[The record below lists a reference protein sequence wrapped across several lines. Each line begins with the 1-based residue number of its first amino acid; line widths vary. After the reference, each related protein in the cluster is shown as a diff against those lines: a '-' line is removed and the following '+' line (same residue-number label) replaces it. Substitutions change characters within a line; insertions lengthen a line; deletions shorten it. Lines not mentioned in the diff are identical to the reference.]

1 MTHTAKTR
9 RPRLASAALAVA
21 AAWAGQAPLAHADT
35 QAELQA
41 LKAQIEALQQSLAA
55 LEQKQNRIET
65 QTSPANVVTAGA
77 TKGSF
82 KLPGADTSIKIG
94 GYVKLDAIHSSRSA
108 GANSQ
113 SDLVL
118 VPGAIPLD
126 GAADNEKR
134 QTKLHARQTRLNLG
148 THTPT
153 SWGDLTT
160 FFEIDFFGADGNEI
174 VSNSNNVRLRH
185 ALASLGPLSVGQSW
199 STFMDPASLPET
211 LDFGGPV
218 GEAFIRQGL
227 VRWTQKFQGGS
238 WSVAAENPESYLTR
252 RNLDDSYTTLAPD
265 DDRLPDLVA
274 KLDLNTDLGRFA
286 IAAMARNLRVDTAA
300 IAGASGAVA
309 ARDSAWGG
317 ALGLYGTL
325 PGVGKDE
332 FKFSLIGGNALGRY
346 VGQGVFTDADV
357 NAAGKLHLNT
367 QWGTILSY
375 RHFWHD
381 SLRSTL
387 ALSAAGASN
396 PRGAAQTNKASQ
408 TAHLNLLWSPVPQA
422 TLGLEFI
429 HGRLEKED
437 GRHGRLNRLQASAQY
452 AF

>member
-1 MTHTAKTR
+1 MTA
-9 RPRLASAALAVA
+9 AALAIA
-21 AAWAGQAPLAHADT
+21 AALAAPAAHADT
-35 QAELQA
+35 QDELKV
-41 LKAQIEALQQSLAA
+41 LKAQIEALQKSLAA

-65 QTSPANVVTAGA
+65 QVSPANVVTAGA

-82 KLPGADTSIKIG
+82 KLPGSDTSIKIG

-113 SDLVL
+113 ADLVL
-118 VPGAIPLD
+118 VPGSIPV
-126 GAADNEKR
+126 GNAADNEKR

-153 SWGDLTT
+153 AWGDLTT

-185 ALASLGPLSVGQSW
+185 ALASLGPLSVGQTW

-227 VRWTQKFQGGS
+227 VRWTQPFSGGS

-252 RNLDDSYTTLAPD
+252 RNLDGSYATLAPD
-265 DDRLPDLVA
+265 DDRVPDLVA
-274 KLDLNTDLGRFA
+274 KLNLNTTLGRFA
-286 IAAMARNLRVDTAA
+286 IAGMARNLRVDTAA
-300 IAGASGAVA
+300 VA
-309 ARDSAWGG
+309 TSVEARDSKWGG
-317 ALGLYGTL
+317 ALGIYGVI
-325 PGVGKDE
+325 PSVGKDD
-332 FKFSLIGGNALGRY
+332 FRFSLIGGNALGRY
-346 VGQGVFTDADV
+346 IGQGVFTDADV
-357 NAAGKLHLNT
+357 DADGSIHLNT

-375 RHFWHD
+375 RHFWAD
-381 SLRSTL
+381 NLRSTL
-387 ALSAAGASN
+387 ALSAAGADN
-396 PRGAAQTNKASQ
+396 PRGAVNTNKASQ

-422 TLGLEFI
+422 TLGVEYI
-429 HGRLEKED
+429 YGRLEKED
-437 GRHGRLNRLQASAQY
+437 GRDGRLNRVQASAQY